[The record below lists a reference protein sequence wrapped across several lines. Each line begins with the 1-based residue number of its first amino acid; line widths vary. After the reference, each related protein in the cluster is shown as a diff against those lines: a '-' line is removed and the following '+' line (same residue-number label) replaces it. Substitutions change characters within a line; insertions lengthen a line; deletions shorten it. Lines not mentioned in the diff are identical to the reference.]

1 MPIVINDFEVVVEPP
16 KSQGQTNNTEA
27 APAPPPPNLRPAD
40 IVQILRRQRERLE
53 RVRAK

>member
-40 IVQILRRQRERLE
+40 IVQILRRQHERME